1 MEEKRIALYQ
11 LMIGNE
17 TYTKD
22 YASFE
27 TQFFTSEV
35 QTKKLWAFLLQKLI
49 YTKTLKEFYNK
60 FCCDLVWAKST
71 SYCGGGSTTTTGS
84 TTGNTT
90 NTTGNTTNTT
100 GNTTNTT
107 GKTTTNVVNIKTD
120 EVANGSKLVKRGMS
134 GDIVREIQKLL
145 IKHGFTN
152 ISKSGEIDGIYG
164 SRTAQAV
171 YDFQQKSEIATDRI
185 VGKETWGKLIQEPTS
200 AKVPVKL
207 DPKTGLPD
215 NSLGLPKF
223 DTSVDRFN
231 KFGISKEKQDA
242 DLKKLGLKE
251 NMKLTDIITGM
262 VQEQR
267 VIPGKGIDGGNGY
280 YLPGFPSQTTPTQP
294 SSQSK
299 LTPNQRLAITKGF
312 GPVSAEYADKLV
324 KDGKL
329 AGGTPPAGKLP
340 SGVPSMPSLKDV
352 LNPTKSNLG
361 PVSNK
366 PAAGATAGAKSAGTV
381 GKPNNYT
388 FPSIKDILNPP
399 QSNLGPVGGKKPSG
413 TAAPV
418 AGTAAGT
425 ASGTAAPVAG
435 TAAPAVKP
443 QQPYSLTDVAKGGYL
458 RSGMKGVVVRDM
470 QELIKNNFPEIE
482 IDLNGVFNQ
491 QTLDAVIK
499 VQKMLGVKPKNGKYG
514 IFGPITIGAINK
526 SKTGANDKFKIDPKT
541 GLPFDTVGA
550 MRDKLPDAD
559 TTTNSNTP
567 LPKFNTDASRFSKY
581 GVSKA
586 QQDAD
591 LKKLGLQE
599 DLVKKIVSKHLH
611 SKL

>member
-1 MEEKRIALYQ
+1 MTRHEFAVIIRNKYPGEFNDVKDETLVNAYLEKYPQYKSLITDSPVVTL
-11 LMIGNE
+11 
-17 TYTKD
+17 
-22 YASFE
+22 
-27 TQFFTSEV
+27 
-35 QTKKLWAFLLQKLI
+35 TKK
-49 YTKTLKEFYNK
+49 EFVSEIRKKYPSYNNISDD
-60 FCCDLVWAKST
+60 DLFNAIIAKYPAYKKIISDLT
-71 SYCGGGSTTTTGS
+71 EPVIITPVT
-84 TTGNTT
+84 
-90 NTTGNTTNTT
+90 TT

-164 SRTAQAV
+164 RRTKQAV
-171 YDFQQKSEIATDRI
+171 IDFQRKNEASDDGI

-215 NSLGLPKF
+215 NSFGLPKF
-223 DTSVDRFN
+223 NPDLKRF
-231 KFGISKEKQDA
+231 EKYNVSTAQQAA
-242 DLKKLGLKE
+242 DLKRLKIQE

-267 VIPGKGIDGGNGY
+267 VIPGVGIDGGNGY

-329 AGGTPPAGKLP
+329 AGGTPPAA
-340 SGVPSMPSLKDV
+340 
-352 LNPTKSNLG
+352 
-361 PVSNK
+361 K
-366 PAAGATAGAKSAGTV
+366 PAAAPAT
-381 GKPNNYT
+381 KPSNFNT
-388 FPSIKDILNPP
+388 FPSIKDVLNPP

-413 TAAPV
+413 TVVTP
-418 AGTAAGT
+418 AAGT
-425 ASGTAAPVAG
+425 ASGTVVTPAAGTASGTVVTPAAG

-443 QQPYSLTDVAKGGYL
+443 QQPNSLTDVAKGGYL

-526 SKTGANDKFKIDPKT
+526 SKTSRTTQTPKLDPKT
-541 GLPFDTVGA
+541 GLPD
-550 MRDKLPDAD
+550 
-559 TTTNSNTP
+559 NSLG
-567 LPKFNTDASRFSKY
+567 LPKFDTSVDRFNKFGISKE
-581 GVSKA
+581 KQA
-586 QQDAD
+586 AD
-591 LKKLGLQE
+591 LQKSRLQE
-599 DLVKKIVSKHLH
+599 DLIKKIVSKHLH

>member
-1 MEEKRIALYQ
+1 MTRHEFAVIIRNKYPGEFNDVKDETLVNAYLEKYPQYKSLITDSPVVTL
-11 LMIGNE
+11 
-17 TYTKD
+17 
-22 YASFE
+22 
-27 TQFFTSEV
+27 
-35 QTKKLWAFLLQKLI
+35 TKK
-49 YTKTLKEFYNK
+49 EFVSEIRKKYPSYNNISDD
-60 FCCDLVWAKST
+60 DLFNAIIAKYPAYKKIISDLT
-71 SYCGGGSTTTTGS
+71 EPVIITPVT
-84 TTGNTT
+84 
-90 NTTGNTTNTT
+90 TT

-134 GDIVREIQKLL
+134 GDIVRKIQELL

-152 ISKSGEIDGIYG
+152 ISKSGKVDGIFG

-171 YDFQQKSEIATDRI
+171 YDFQQKSEIATDRV

-215 NSLGLPKF
+215 NSFGLPKF

-324 KDGKL
+324 KDGTLKNTGN
-329 AGGTPPAGKLP
+329 AQTPGGMTI
-340 SGVPSMPSLKDV
+340 
-352 LNPTKSNLG
+352 PTTTVTANRQ
-361 PVSNK
+361 K
-366 PAAGATAGAKSAGTV
+366 PAGTV

-418 AGTAAGT
+418 AGTASGTASGTAAPVAGT
-425 ASGTAAPVAG
+425 AAGTAAPVAG

>member
-1 MEEKRIALYQ
+1 
-11 LMIGNE
+11 
-17 TYTKD
+17 
-22 YASFE
+22 
-27 TQFFTSEV
+27 
-35 QTKKLWAFLLQKLI
+35 
-49 YTKTLKEFYNK
+49 
-60 FCCDLVWAKST
+60 
-71 SYCGGGSTTTTGS
+71 
-84 TTGNTT
+84 
-90 NTTGNTTNTT
+90 
-100 GNTTNTT
+100 
-107 GKTTTNVVNIKTD
+107 
-120 EVANGSKLVKRGMS
+120 
-134 GDIVREIQKLL
+134 
-145 IKHGFTN
+145 
-152 ISKSGEIDGIYG
+152 
-164 SRTAQAV
+164 
-171 YDFQQKSEIATDRI
+171 
-185 VGKETWGKLIQEPTS
+185 
-200 AKVPVKL
+200 
-207 DPKTGLPD
+207 
-215 NSLGLPKF
+215 
-223 DTSVDRFN
+223 
-231 KFGISKEKQDA
+231 
-242 DLKKLGLKE
+242 
-251 NMKLTDIITGM
+251 
-262 VQEQR
+262 
-267 VIPGKGIDGGNGY
+267 
-280 YLPGFPSQTTPTQP
+280 
-294 SSQSK
+294 
-299 LTPNQRLAITKGF
+299 LAMTKGF

-418 AGTAAGT
+418 AGTVVTPAAGT
-425 ASGTAAPVAG
+425 ASG

-526 SKTGANDKFKIDPKT
+526 SKTSRTTQTPKLDPKT
-541 GLPFDTVGA
+541 GLPD
-550 MRDKLPDAD
+550 
-559 TTTNSNTP
+559 NSLG
-567 LPKFNTDASRFSKY
+567 LPKFNPDLKRFEKY
-581 GVSKA
+581 NVSTA
-586 QQDAD
+586 QQAGD
-591 LKKLGLQE
+591 LQKLGLQE
-599 DLVKKIVSKHLH
+599 DLIKKIVSKHLH

>member
-1 MEEKRIALYQ
+1 MSLEIKRIKLYKVFRKVATENNLLSAFDGVYPDFSTWESTNFKDENSVISIWNKAL
-11 LMIGNE
+11 
-17 TYTKD
+17 K
-22 YASFE
+22 
-27 TQFFTSEV
+27 
-35 QTKKLWAFLLQKLI
+35 AFLEP
-49 YTKTLKEFYNK
+49 TSKEDF
-60 FCCDLVWAKST
+60 FGTFACDILTT
-71 SYCGGGSTTTTGS
+71 SKYCGGGSTTTTGS
-84 TTGNTT
+84 
-90 NTTGNTTNTT
+90 TTGNTTNTT

-215 NSLGLPKF
+215 NSFGLPKF
-223 DTSVDRFN
+223 NPDLKRF
-231 KFGISKEKQDA
+231 EKYNVSTAQQAA
-242 DLKKLGLKE
+242 DLERLKIQE

-329 AGGTPPAGKLP
+329 AGGTPPAA
-340 SGVPSMPSLKDV
+340 
-352 LNPTKSNLG
+352 
-361 PVSNK
+361 K
-366 PAAGATAGAKSAGTV
+366 PAAAPAT
-381 GKPNNYT
+381 KPNNYT
-388 FPSIKDILNPP
+388 FPSIKDVLNPP

-413 TAAPV
+413 TVVTPAS
-418 AGTAAGT
+418 GT
-425 ASGTAAPVAG
+425 ASGTVVTPAAG

-526 SKTGANDKFKIDPKT
+526 SKTSRTTQPPKLDPKT
-541 GLPFDTVGA
+541 GLPD
-550 MRDKLPDAD
+550 
-559 TTTNSNTP
+559 NSLG
-567 LPKFNTDASRFSKY
+567 LPKFDTSVDRFNKFGISKE
-581 GVSKA
+581 KQA
-586 QQDAD
+586 AD
-591 LKKLGLQE
+591 LEKSGLQE
-599 DLVKKIVSKHLH
+599 DLIKKIVSKHLH